1 MRAPAILLAIPLTV
15 GCALG
20 LLICTSTG
28 AAAHVGGQSADVF
41 AACAAAAA
49 LLALIGCVGAL
60 AAASRGCARVDR
72 LRRRRRLT
80 RRRVVGRRCVGPRLS
95 VAARRLVRCQRS
107 RRAPGCDSGQP
118 ARGRDADRDR
128 CLAGARRPR
137 GRAVRHRRAG
147 RIAPIHDSRRPDVP
161 PFTIHGLTPSC
172 ATRGGVRLSVAGTL
186 APGAMGEWRKGR
198 HVRVAASLR
207 EPTTYRNPGV
217 PDEQRALARRGIA
230 LVGSVK
236 SAAMVEVVAPGSR
249 RDEWTSS
256 FRAWVR
262 AVLSGTVGP
271 WSARSAGVAAAIAI
285 GDRTGLAQDDEERL
299 QAAGTYHVIAIS
311 GGNIAILTLLLVGA
325 AGWLGASPRVGAAAT
340 IVVLLAY
347 GQVTGPAPSVDRA
360 ISAAVLFLAGR
371 LIDLRGPSINI
382 LAVAATLG
390 LSLSPMAVFDPGFL
404 LSFGATLGILIGVP
418 RLATALTPAG
428 DDGVPPDSH
437 TSPRGAFAA
446 RPDAPPAGIA
456 AGPGP
461 PALDRGRDDRSGDS
475 RGRDRPGAHRCRAVR
490 SPDVRRPRLE
500 PRRDSL
506 DDRRS
511 SRLARGA
518 WSLARRSR
526 AGPSLRLLGTPC
538 RARSG

>member
-28 AAAHVGGQSADVF
+28 VAAHVGAQSADVF

-60 AAASRGCARVDR
+60 AADPEGALESTVCVVVGGLLVGVSLGVDASVRAYRSPLYVWFAASDPVARPVVIRGSLREDATLTATGVSLVLDVREIERCVTGGPAASRR
-72 LRRRRRLT
+72 
-80 RRRVVGRRCVGPRLS
+80 
-95 VAARRLVRCQRS
+95 
-107 RRAPGCDSGQP
+107 
-118 ARGRDADRDR
+118 
-128 CLAGARRPR
+128 
-137 GRAVRHRRAG
+137 
-147 RIAPIHDSRRPDVP
+147 
-161 PFTIHGLTPSC
+161 FTIHGLTPSC

-198 HVRVAASLR
+198 DVRVAASLR

-262 AVLSGTVGP
+262 AVLSGAVGP

-371 LIDLRGPSINI
+371 LIESAWALDQHSRRRGDARPVA
-382 LAVAATLG
+382 LADGRVR
-390 LSLSPMAVFDPGFL
+390 SRLSPVLWRDAWHPDWRPE
-404 LSFGATLGILIGVP
+404 
-418 RLATALTPAG
+418 AG
-428 DDGVPPDSH
+428 NS
-437 TSPRGAFAA
+437 A
-446 RPDAPPAGIA
+446 DA
-456 AGPGP
+456 
-461 PALDRGRDDRSGDS
+461 GRR
-475 RGRDRPGAHRCRAVR
+475 
-490 SPDVRRPRLE
+490 
-500 PRRDSL
+500 
-506 DDRRS
+506 
-511 SRLARGA
+511 
-518 WSLARRSR
+518 
-526 AGPSLRLLGTPC
+526 
-538 RARSG
+538 